1 MQESCDFSDAKVL
14 IVDDILANLDLLR
27 DILKPLGVQIFF
39 ATDGEMALG
48 IAASAQPDLILMD
61 LHLPGEI
68 NGLEL
73 TQRLKQHP
81 ALQHIPI
88 VALTAHDSVEV
99 ETAALAAGCSGFLR
113 KPADLRQI
121 RQTLHTFLNGTETAV
136 TGQPTSQTY
145 TFI

>member
-1 MQESCDFSDAKVL
+1 MAKQILYVEDNPNNVL
-14 IVDDILANLDLLR
+14 LVQRILAAEGHQLLVAP
-27 DILKPLGVQIFF
+27 D
-39 ATDGEMALG
+39 
-48 IAASAQPDLILMD
+48 AAAGWETAVTHHPDLILMD
-61 LHLPGEI
+61 LHLPGEM

-73 TQRLKQHP
+73 TQRLKQQP
-81 ALQHIPI
+81 TLQHIPI

-121 RQTLHTFLNGTETAV
+121 RQMLHTFLNGEGTAV
-136 TGQPTSQTY
+136 TAQPAPQVY

>member
-1 MQESCDFSDAKVL
+1 MAKQILYVEDNPNNVLLVQRLVAAEGHQLLVALDA
-14 IVDDILANLDLLR
+14 
-27 DILKPLGVQIFF
+27 
-39 ATDGEMALG
+39 
-48 IAASAQPDLILMD
+48 AAGWETAVTHLPDLILMD
-61 LHLPGEI
+61 LHLPGEM

-73 TQRLKQHP
+73 TQRLKQQP

-88 VALTAHDSVEV
+88 VALTAHDSVAV

-121 RQTLHTFLNGTETAV
+121 RQTLHTFLNGEETAV
-136 TGQPTSQTY
+136 AAQPASQTY

>member
-1 MQESCDFSDAKVL
+1 MAKQILYVEDNQNNVLLVQRILVAEGHQLLQARDA
-14 IVDDILANLDLLR
+14 
-27 DILKPLGVQIFF
+27 
-39 ATDGEMALG
+39 ATGWETAVSHL
-48 IAASAQPDLILMD
+48 PDLILMD

-68 NGLEL
+68 SGLEL
-73 TQRLKQHP
+73 TRRLKQTP

-88 VALTAHDSVEV
+88 VALTAHDSAEV

-121 RQTLHTFLNGTETAV
+121 RQTLHTFLHGTETAV
-136 TGQPTSQTY
+136 TAQPVSPAY

>member
-1 MQESCDFSDAKVL
+1 MAKRILYVEDNPNNALLVQRILAAEGHQLLVASDATIGWETAV
-14 IVDDILANLDLLR
+14 
-27 DILKPLGVQIFF
+27 
-39 ATDGEMALG
+39 TH
-48 IAASAQPDLILMD
+48 QPDLILMD
-61 LHLPGEI
+61 LHLPGEM

-73 TQRLKQHP
+73 TQRLKQQP
-81 ALQHIPI
+81 GLQHIPI

-121 RQTLHTFLNGTETAV
+121 RQTLQTFLNGEETAV
-136 TGQPTSQTY
+136 AAHTTSQTY

>member
-1 MQESCDFSDAKVL
+1 MAKRILYVEDNPNNVL
-14 IVDDILANLDLLR
+14 LVQRIIHAEGHQLL
-27 DILKPLGVQIFF
+27 V
-39 ATDGEMALG
+39 AADGLTGWETAVTH
-48 IAASAQPDLILMD
+48 QPDLILMD
-61 LHLPGEI
+61 LHLPGAL

-73 TQRLKQHP
+73 TQRLKQEP

-88 VALTAHDSVEV
+88 VALTAHDSAAV

-121 RQTLHTFLNGTETAV
+121 RQTLHTFLNGEGTAV
-136 TGQPTSQTY
+136 SAQPASPTY

>member
-1 MQESCDFSDAKVL
+1 MAKQILYVEDNLNNVLLVQRLLDAEGHQLLVAPN
-14 IVDDILANLDLLR
+14 AN
-27 DILKPLGVQIFF
+27 IGWETAVAQ
-39 ATDGEMALG
+39 
-48 IAASAQPDLILMD
+48 QPDLILMD
-61 LHLPGEI
+61 LHLPGEM

-73 TQRLKQHP
+73 TQRLKQQP

-88 VALTAHDSVEV
+88 IALTAHDSVEV

-121 RQTLHTFLNGTETAV
+121 RQTLRTFLNGVETTVVPA
-136 TGQPTSQTY
+136 TNTQLY

>member
-1 MQESCDFSDAKVL
+1 MAKRILYVEDNPNNVL
-14 IVDDILANLDLLR
+14 LVQRILAAEGHHLLVAP
-27 DILKPLGVQIFF
+27 DAVAGW
-39 ATDGEMALG
+39 E
-48 IAASAQPDLILMD
+48 AAVTHCPDLILMD

-73 TQRLKQHP
+73 TQKLKQQP
-81 ALQHIPI
+81 GLEDIPI
-88 VALTAHDSVEV
+88 VALTAHDSVAV

-121 RQTLHTFLNGTETAV
+121 RQALHTFLNGTGTAV
-136 TGQPTSQTY
+136 ASQPVSQTY

>member
-1 MQESCDFSDAKVL
+1 MAKQILYVEDNPNNVL
-14 IVDDILANLDLLR
+14 LVQRILAAEGHQLLVAA
-27 DILKPLGVQIFF
+27 DA
-39 ATDGEMALG
+39 ATGWETAVTHH
-48 IAASAQPDLILMD
+48 PDLILMD

-81 ALQHIPI
+81 TLQHIPI
-88 VALTAHDSVEV
+88 VALTAHDSAEM
-99 ETAALAAGCSGFLR
+99 ETAALAAGCSGFLH

-121 RQTLHTFLNGTETAV
+121 RQTLHTFLHGTETAV
-136 TGQPTSQTY
+136 TTLTTSPAY

>member
-1 MQESCDFSDAKVL
+1 MAKQILYVEDNPNNVLLVQRIVAAEGHRLLVASDAVTGWETA
-14 IVDDILANLDLLR
+14 V
-27 DILKPLGVQIFF
+27 
-39 ATDGEMALG
+39 TH
-48 IAASAQPDLILMD
+48 QPDLILMD
-61 LHLPGEI
+61 LHLPGEM

-73 TQRLKQHP
+73 TQRLKQQSD
-81 ALQHIPI
+81 LKDIPI

-121 RQTLHTFLNGTETAV
+121 RQTLHTFLNGTAV
-136 TGQPTSQTY
+136 ATQPTTQAY